1 MYEMT
6 RSAIFPLD
14 LFENLKN
21 PVSVPWLL
29 LQVRKCA
36 LNLCNNFRAQFQN
49 AILRI

>member
-1 MYEMT
+1 MT
-6 RSAIFPLD
+6 RSAIFPLL

-29 LQVRKCA
+29 LQVRKGA